1 MDFEGVKS
9 IRKNNNILSSTE
21 IKYRVRI
28 AQESVERT
36 CLSLRAT
43 HPFPSPRRFDFFAPR
58 PCFVCPRPAGAN
70 SYIRIFADGS
80 SAGWK
85 IGWLCCCPLGL
96 VLLHA
101 RAKRKRRKEGASLPS
116 SFLLQNRS
124 EKEKGRKEE
133 KKRRKLVER
142 VGARDIGVCLLR
154 TRPKNRALK
163 APRLLETLG
172 ATFSIGVW
180 REGECGEIM
189 RRGCHECQYFHYF
202 STRFREACSLLISSS
217 SFIRFSFFPP
227 FFHHSFA
234 ISSSP
239 SRKNVFHSSAFFR
252 LIFRGYFSTIENDVK
267 KRPQRNT
274 RNTNRA
280 DLAGL

>member
-1 MDFEGVKS
+1 M
-9 IRKNNNILSSTE
+9 
-21 IKYRVRI
+21 
-28 AQESVERT
+28 
-36 CLSLRAT
+36 SLASG
-43 HPFPSPRRFDFFAPR
+43 HPTP
-58 PCFVCPRPAGAN
+58 
-70 SYIRIFADGS
+70 
-80 SAGWK
+80 
-85 IGWLCCCPLGL
+85 
-96 VLLHA
+96 
-101 RAKRKRRKEGASLPS
+101 SLPS
-116 SFLLQNRS
+116 SFRLLCTASVFCLPTSRRREQLYKNICRWIVRGEKSAGCAAVHSAACCYTRGPRGKEGRGAFPPSFFLLQNRS

-217 SFIRFSFFPP
+217 SSFFFYFSFFSP

>member
-1 MDFEGVKS
+1 MD
-9 IRKNNNILSSTE
+9 
-21 IKYRVRI
+21 
-28 AQESVERT
+28 
-36 CLSLRAT
+36 
-43 HPFPSPRRFDFFAPR
+43 R
-58 PCFVCPRPAGAN
+58 P
-70 SYIRIFADGS
+70 
-80 SAGWK
+80 GWK
-85 IGWLCCCPLGL
+85 IGWLCCCPLGR

-202 STRFREACSLLISSS
+202 STRFREALFEKRVLCWSLLLLLS
-217 SFIRFSFFPP
+217 SFIFHFFPP
-227 FFHHSFA
+227 FFTILLRSLLLPHGKTCSIPLRFFVWSSVA
-234 ISSSP
+234 IFLP
-239 SRKNVFHSSAFFR
+239 LKTMWK
-252 LIFRGYFSTIENDVK
+252 RGHRGIRGIRIGLTWRAYKVDVK
-267 KRPQRNT
+267 GSKGF
-274 RNTNRA
+274 
-280 DLAGL
+280 GLYFVSFCI

>member
-1 MDFEGVKS
+1 MD
-9 IRKNNNILSSTE
+9 
-21 IKYRVRI
+21 
-28 AQESVERT
+28 
-36 CLSLRAT
+36 
-43 HPFPSPRRFDFFAPR
+43 R
-58 PCFVCPRPAGAN
+58 PPGEK
-70 SYIRIFADGS
+70 
-80 SAGWK
+80 SAGCAAVHSAA
-85 IGWLCCCPLGL
+85 CCYTRGPRG
-96 VLLHA
+96 
-101 RAKRKRRKEGASLPS
+101 KEGRGAFPPS
-116 SFLLQNRS
+116 FFLLQNRS

-217 SFIRFSFFPP
+217 SSFFFYFSFFFSLFSP
-227 FFHHSFA
+227 FFCDLFFSLTEKRVPFLRVFSFDL
-234 ISSSP
+234 P
-239 SRKNVFHSSAFFR
+239 WLFF
-252 LIFRGYFSTIENDVK
+252 YH
-267 KRPQRNT
+267 
-274 RNTNRA
+274 
-280 DLAGL
+280 

>member
-85 IGWLCCCPLGL
+85 IGWLCCCPLGR

-101 RAKRKRRKEGASLPS
+101 RAKRKRRKEGASPPLPFS
-116 SFLLQNRS
+116 SKI
-124 EKEKGRKEE
+124 EARKKNEE
-133 KKRRKLVER
+133 KKKKKGGNWSR
-142 VGARDIGVCLLR
+142 GWARATSASVCL
-154 TRPKNRALK
+154 
-163 APRLLETLG
+163 G
-172 ATFSIGVW
+172 
-180 REGECGEIM
+180 
-189 RRGCHECQYFHYF
+189 RG
-202 STRFREACSLLISSS
+202 
-217 SFIRFSFFPP
+217 
-227 FFHHSFA
+227 
-234 ISSSP
+234 
-239 SRKNVFHSSAFFR
+239 RKTGR
-252 LIFRGYFSTIENDVK
+252 
-267 KRPQRNT
+267 
-274 RNTNRA
+274 
-280 DLAGL
+280 

>member
-1 MDFEGVKS
+1 MKS

-43 HPFPSPRRFDFFAPR
+43 QPLPSPRRFDFFAPR

-80 SAGWK
+80 SGVKNRLA
-85 IGWLCCCPLGL
+85 
-96 VLLHA
+96 VLLSTRPRVVT
-101 RAKRKRRKEGASLPS
+101 RAGQEEKKEGGGLPSS

-180 REGECGEIM
+180 HGRM
-189 RRGCHECQYFHYF
+189 RRDNASWLPRMSIF
-202 STRFREACSLLISSS
+202 SLFFNAFSGSVVRKACSLLISSS
-217 SFIRFSFFPP
+217 SFFFHFSFFFPLFSP
-227 FFHHSFA
+227 FFCDLFFSLTEKRVPFLRVFSFDL
-234 ISSSP
+234 P
-239 SRKNVFHSSAFFR
+239 WLFF
-252 LIFRGYFSTIENDVK
+252 YH
-267 KRPQRNT
+267 
-274 RNTNRA
+274 
-280 DLAGL
+280 

>member
-43 HPFPSPRRFDFFAPR
+43 QPLPSPRRFDFFAPR

-85 IGWLCCCPLGL
+85 IGWLCCCPLGR

-101 RAKRKRRKEGASLPS
+101 RAKRKRRKAFPPS
-116 SFLLQNRS
+116 FFLLQNRS

-133 KKRRKLVER
+133 KKGGNWSR
-142 VGARDIGVCLLR
+142 GWARATSASVCL
-154 TRPKNRALK
+154 
-163 APRLLETLG
+163 G
-172 ATFSIGVW
+172 
-180 REGECGEIM
+180 
-189 RRGCHECQYFHYF
+189 RG
-202 STRFREACSLLISSS
+202 
-217 SFIRFSFFPP
+217 
-227 FFHHSFA
+227 
-234 ISSSP
+234 
-239 SRKNVFHSSAFFR
+239 RKTGR
-252 LIFRGYFSTIENDVK
+252 
-267 KRPQRNT
+267 
-274 RNTNRA
+274 
-280 DLAGL
+280 

>member
-85 IGWLCCCPLGL
+85 IGWLCCCPLGR

-124 EKEKGRKEE
+124 EKEKWRKEE

-180 REGECGEIM
+180 HGRM
-189 RRGCHECQYFHYF
+189 RRDNASWLPRMSIF
-202 STRFREACSLLISSS
+202 SLFFNAFSGSVVRKACSLLISSS
-217 SFIRFSFFPP
+217 SFFFHFSFFFPLFSP
-227 FFHHSFA
+227 FFCDLFFSLTEKRVPFLCVFSFDL
-234 ISSSP
+234 P
-239 SRKNVFHSSAFFR
+239 WLFF
-252 LIFRGYFSTIENDVK
+252 YHW
-267 KRPQRNT
+267 KRCEKEAT
-274 RNTNRA
+274 EEYA
-280 DLAGL
+280 EYE

>member
-1 MDFEGVKS
+1 MKS

-43 HPFPSPRRFDFFAPR
+43 QPLPSPRRFDFFAPR

-124 EKEKGRKEE
+124 EKEKWRKEE

-217 SFIRFSFFPP
+217 FFFHFSFFFPLFSP
-227 FFHHSFA
+227 FFCDLFFSLTEKRVPFLCVFSFDL
-234 ISSSP
+234 P
-239 SRKNVFHSSAFFR
+239 WLFF
-252 LIFRGYFSTIENDVK
+252 YHW
-267 KRPQRNT
+267 KRCEKEAT
-274 RNTNRA
+274 EEYA
-280 DLAGL
+280 EYE